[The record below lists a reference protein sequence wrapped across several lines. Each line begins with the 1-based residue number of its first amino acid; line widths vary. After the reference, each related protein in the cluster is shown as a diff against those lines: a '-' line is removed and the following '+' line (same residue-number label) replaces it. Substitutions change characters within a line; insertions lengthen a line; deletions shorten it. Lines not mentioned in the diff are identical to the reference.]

1 MLKELETYSKF
12 HSPSYVIEIYH
23 EKNTQEIIYGNRE
36 VTPTIKKSNHD
47 TLYDIASL
55 TKLYTATLVYIAYEE
70 KKLDL
75 YAKVNLIDNRF
86 SHLQD
91 VRIIDLL
98 SHNQEIWTDGY
109 LADAKSREEFY
120 QILFSSTVKSHVPTY
135 VDTHYIILS
144 TILEKIYQLPYETL
158 LKNKIFIPLNL
169 KKTTVDPLGDN
180 IASNNYEKLN
190 DTIVDN
196 TYPGIVHDKKARR
209 AKELGVITGHAS
221 IFTTGSELL
230 DFLKSFLDYSLL
242 KPDTISLML
251 KHTDRNEMNYQLLSN
266 FHNCQDKD
274 INLMYQLALEQ
285 NENFKAIHTY
295 NYMGTRYYNQIEAL
309 NDVPK
314 YCSANTIVFSG
325 YTGPMFLIDFDK
337 FIIIVIMCNVIHNTK
352 ISRIERKDGTK
363 HLMDIIC
370 HNLYK

>member
-23 EKNTQEIIYGNRE
+23 EGNYQEIVYGNRE

-55 TKLYTATLVYIAYEE
+55 TKLYTATLIYIAYEE

-75 YAKVNLIDNRF
+75 YAKVTQADSRF
-86 SHLQD
+86 SHLQE

-120 QILFSSTVKSHVPTY
+120 EILFSSTVKSHFPTY

-158 LKNKIFIPLNL
+158 LKEKIFLPLNL
-169 KKTTVDPLGDN
+169 KQTTVNPLGNN
-180 IASNNYEKLN
+180 IASNNYEQLN
-190 DTIVDN
+190 DMIVDN
-196 TYPGIVHDKKARR
+196 VYPGMIHDKKARK
-209 AKELGVITGHAS
+209 AKELGIITGHAS

-230 DFLKSFLDYSLL
+230 IFLKSFLDYSLL
-242 KPDTISLML
+242 KQDTISLML
-251 KHTDRNEMNYQLLSN
+251 KHTDRNKMNYQLLAN
-266 FHNCQDKD
+266 FHQYQD
-274 INLMYQLALEQ
+274 INLMYRLALEQ
-285 NENFKAIHTY
+285 NENFKAVHTY
-295 NYMGTRYYNQIEAL
+295 NFMGTRYHNQIEDL
-309 NDVPK
+309 NDVPS
-314 YCSANTIVFSG
+314 YCSNNTIVFSG

-337 FIIIVIMCNVIHNTK
+337 SIIILIMCNVIHNTK
-352 ISRIERKDGTK
+352 ISRTERKNGTK
-363 HLMDIIC
+363 HLMDSIC
-370 HNLYK
+370 YPLYH